1 MFLSLIGKFIYI
13 IINIIYLYIICFS
26 QLTFPEYIKDQEFK
40 NLMQLMLN
48 KNKEIRYSKFE
59 QISGHIWFK
68 DFDWDALISL
78 DLQPEYFPV
87 FDEKEDKKHEKKPYL
102 EYIKTAANWEMPE
115 HKPKINE
122 QQQKEFDEWI
132 KKF

>member
-1 MFLSLIGKFIYI
+1 
-13 IINIIYLYIICFS
+13 
-26 QLTFPEYIKDQEFK
+26 
-40 NLMQLMLN
+40 MLN

-78 DLQPEYFPV
+78 DMQPEYLP
-87 FDEKEDKKHEKKPYL
+87 KIEDKETKAYEKMSYI
-102 EYIKTAANWEMPE
+102 EYVKNSPEWDMHE
-115 HKPKINE
+115 HKSKIIE
-122 QQQKEFDEWI
+122 QYQKEFDEWL